1 MWRFIRK
8 HKITSAIIVIVAT
21 NAYDEAVA
29 EAMKQ
34 KLGRDVVK
42 ECRAE
47 AYEKWHRE
55 YKAKSAGQ

>member
-1 MWRFIRK
+1 VEYVR
-8 HKITSAIIVIVAT
+8 
-21 NAYDEAVA
+21 AYDEAVA